1 MSSVLRRIKADA
13 VGPPEGGHY
22 RFGSVGFS
30 RTGLI
35 LMRMREILMV
45 FATALGCVTSSWAQA
60 TPVLL
65 DRDMTAAAGATV
77 TNAVGRFA
85 AQAEDRFIPLRLFED
100 QGKARRGGNA
110 TYRLAKL
117 ALFDEPQENWL
128 RVANHEVFGHG
139 ARLRDLFDAH
149 ISYELPA
156 PPPYGRGGGATLFE
170 YDRQPTVEEVLAV
183 TVGGMEANDVL
194 ARALAQDA
202 LTTGQ
207 WHYRDARRYL
217 YAEYDTIRYILRT
230 TDLEPEGHDVGDF
243 IDVYNDLATRV
254 GEKTLS
260 ARTLRRRALVSFA
273 NPLIAYSYYSTFIS
287 YVWSGRTHAPVPMI
301 RFGATRYLP
310 MARFHL
316 TSFGTEFVIDNAL
329 VRNGRFFNVTVG
341 AGHTIGARTWSVG
354 LQQTPLALV
363 KGWRIDSE
371 ATIWHRPE
379 WGEDFSAT
387 AWRQMA
393 QRNQQAIA
401 VVAQVGFKTD
411 GFKPGDPLHQGVF
424 VRVGAALTPTSRQS
438 P

>member
-1 MSSVLRRIKADA
+1 
-13 VGPPEGGHY
+13 
-22 RFGSVGFS
+22 
-30 RTGLI
+30 
-35 LMRMREILMV
+35 MRQLLVV
-45 FATALGCVTSSWAQA
+45 FTIALGCATRSWAQP
-60 TPVLL
+60 TPVLV
-65 DRDMTAAAGATV
+65 DRDMTAGAGATV
-77 TNAVGRFA
+77 TNAVGRLA
-85 AQAEDRFIPLRLFED
+85 AHAEDRFIPLRLFED
-100 QGKARRGGNA
+100 RGRARHAGNA
-110 TYRLAKL
+110 TYRFAKL

-139 ARLRDLFDAH
+139 ARLRELFDAG
-149 ISYELPA
+149 IGYELPA
-156 PPPYGRGGGATLFE
+156 PPPYGRGGGATFFG
-170 YDRQPTVEEVLAV
+170 YDRPPTIEEVLAV
-183 TVGGMEANDVL
+183 TTGGMEANYVL

-202 LTTGQ
+202 LTTGT

-230 TDLEPEGHDVGDF
+230 KDLESEGHDVGDF
-243 IDVYNDLATRV
+243 IDVYNDLAMRV

-260 ARTLRRRALVSFA
+260 ARTLRRRALVSFT

-287 YVWSGRTHAPVPMI
+287 YVWGGQAYAPVPMI

-329 VRNGRFFNVTVG
+329 VRNGRYVDVTVG
-341 AGHTIGARTWSVG
+341 VGHTIGARTWSVG
-354 LQQTPLALV
+354 VQQAPFALV
-363 KGWRIDSE
+363 KGWRIDGA

-379 WGEDFSAT
+379 WGDDFSAT
-387 AWRQMA
+387 AWRQIA
-393 QRNQQAIA
+393 QRNRHAMA
-401 VVAQVGFKTD
+401 VVVQAGFKTD